1 MSVRDVQGTERRSS
15 PVISII
21 IPTLNEE
28 KTIGAL
34 LNHLHQICLGVELIV
49 VDGGSTDS
57 TTTIASQKA
66 RVLSSPPG
74 RAHQMNCGARAASAP
89 VLWFIHAD
97 CWIDPNALDQLRE
110 ALSSPDTIGGG
121 LTLEFDH
128 HTLALD
134 YLAWSST
141 RRARYLHQI
150 FGDQALFV
158 RRSVFEQLG
167 GFPELPIM
175 EDLEFSRRLT
185 RRGRLVV
192 LPATST
198 ASSRRFLEHGT
209 WSMIVFMQ
217 LLKACYFLGVQP
229 ANIARWYQRGPFWTS
244 PIPNRKRSRQA
255 TVPTLNSRVREPN
268 DHLRKT
274 WGRTAL
280 EKGQGREHPTTER
293 AEPARRNL
301 WRHD

>member
-1 MSVRDVQGTERRSS
+1 MSVCDVQGAERRSS

-34 LNHLHQICLGVELIV
+34 LNHLHQICLGTELIV

-57 TTTIASQKA
+57 TTTIAAQKA
-66 RVLSSPPG
+66 RVLSSAPG
-74 RAHQMNCGARAASAP
+74 RAHQMNCGAQASSAP

-110 ALSSPDTIGGG
+110 ALSHPDIIGGG
-121 LTLEFDH
+121 LTLQFDY
-128 HTLALD
+128 HTRGLD

-185 RRGRLVV
+185 RQGRLVV
-192 LPATST
+192 LPAVSI

-229 ANIARWYQRGPFWTS
+229 ANIARWYQRGPFWTLL
-244 PIPNRKRSRQA
+244 IPTKKRSRKVTQPA
-255 TVPTLNSRVREPN
+255 LGIDIQERN
-268 DHLRKT
+268 DHRQDNF
-274 WGRTAL
+274 GRTAI
-280 EKGQGREHPTTER
+280 EENRDREQPTTER
-293 AEPARRNL
+293 AEPVRR
-301 WRHD
+301 DQ